1 MFSMLPIYS
10 SSLTNS
16 KEFFELI
23 WNDVFCEKKISLSN
37 TLSNFKVDLKET
49 DTCYILQAD
58 LPGLEKDE
66 ISIEYINNFLL
77 ISTDRQ
83 ENFSS
88 STTLKKE
95 RVFGE
100 QRRMFYL
107 DDVDINSLSSNYN
120 LGELT
125 IFIKKKT
132 K

>member
-10 SSLTNS
+10 SSLINS

-23 WNDVFCEKKISLSN
+23 WNDVFCEKNIVLSN
-37 TLSNFKVDLKET
+37 TLCNFKVDLKET
-49 DTCYILQAD
+49 DDSYILQAD
-58 LPGLEKDE
+58 LPGLKKNE

-77 ISTDRQ
+77 ISADRK
-83 ENFSS
+83 ENFSN

-100 QRRMFYL
+100 QKRMFYL
-107 DDVDINSLSSNYN
+107 DDIDINSLSSNYN

-125 IFIKKKT
+125 IIIKKKP